1 MEKKDEQKNTT
12 QQNSQQTSQQ
22 TQQVQT
28 QAVPK
33 HELSYQKRLAL
44 KRVEELTKNSEWN
57 LIQQIAHDIEAFYV
71 IKNDKKPSAEKT
83 LELIKNEIEARYS
96 SDTVEEKEIKSILLD
111 GLPSKITFTKWRSQ
125 KNWDEAVWARARTG
139 SIGLFSPDKRAT
151 VIHSLY
157 SSAVTGNTSAAK
169 IWLTLSGDYVEKA
182 ETKNEIV
189 DQFRE
194 INQILHGSKTKS

>member
-1 MEKKDEQKNTT
+1 MEKKDDQENLN
-12 QQNSQQTSQQ
+12 QQNNQQNQQ
-22 TQQVQT
+22 NQQAPTQP
-28 QAVPK
+28 VPK

-83 LELIKNEIEARYS
+83 LELIKNEIEARYA
-96 SDTVEEKEIKSILLD
+96 SDTPEEKEIKAILLD

-157 SSAVTGNTSAAK
+157 SSAITGNTSAAK

-194 INQILHGSKTKS
+194 INQILHGSKNKS

>member
-1 MEKKDEQKNTT
+1 MEKKDDTQEKQNPSKTSEL
-12 QQNSQQTSQQ
+12 QQNQAP
-22 TQQVQT
+22 TQPSKT
-28 QAVPK
+28 
-33 HELSYQKRLAL
+33 ELSYQKRLAL
-44 KRVEELTKNSEWN
+44 KRVDEITKNSEWN
-57 LIQQIAHDIEAFYV
+57 LIQQISHDIEAFYV
-71 IKNDKKPSAEKT
+71 IKNEKKPSAEKT

-96 SDTVEEKEIKSILLD
+96 SDIEEEKEIKTILLEA
-111 GLPSKITFTKWRSQ
+111 LPSKVTFTKWRSQ

-139 SIGLFSPDKRAT
+139 SVGLFSPDKRAT

-157 SSAVTGNTSAAK
+157 NSAVTGNTSAAK